1 MIGAPT
7 IPEKVRRIVPTLGSS
22 VDGEALG
29 ACRAIG
35 RTLGT
40 AGLDF
45 HDLARAIPVRSDLVG
60 DAHEDRRPAPKWDAA
75 QWRSASTRPPPE
87 YRPSRRKAS
96 VFTPTQSALHRR
108 MALFCR
114 NADRGRLSDRERA
127 FVSEISAS
135 RRELTVRQYD
145 WLSTIT
151 DRLDMEDRSR

>member
-1 MIGAPT
+1 MTSAPA
-7 IPEKVRRIVPTLGSS
+7 IPEKVRRIVPTLGSP

-35 RTLGT
+35 RVLQGE
-40 AGLDF
+40 GLSY
-45 HDLARAIPVRSDLVG
+45 HDLAAAIPVRTEIPVLSRTPP
-60 DAHEDRRPAPKWDAA
+60 EWDTAR
-75 QWRSASTRPPPE
+75 WRSASTRPAPD

-96 VFTPTQSALHRR
+96 VFTPTQSAIHRR

-151 DRLDMEDRSR
+151 DRLDMEDRRQ

>member
-1 MIGAPT
+1 MTSAPA

-35 RTLGT
+35 RTLS
-40 AGLDF
+40 AVGLDY
-45 HDLARAIPVRSDLVG
+45 HDLARAIPTGSETVDNVTG
-60 DAHEDRRPAPKWDAA
+60 FQRPAPKWDAA
-75 QWRSASTRPPPE
+75 QWRSASKRPAPE
-87 YRPSRRKAS
+87 YRPSRRKPS
-96 VFTPTQSALHRR
+96 TFTPMQSAIHRR

-127 FVSEISAS
+127 FVAEISTS
-135 RRELTVRQYD
+135 RRELSVRQLD

-151 DRLDMEDRSR
+151 DRLDMEDRCQ

>member
-1 MIGAPT
+1 MNGTPT
-7 IPEKVRRIVPTLGSS
+7 IPEKVRRIIPTLGSP

-45 HDLARAIPVRSDLVG
+45 HDLARAIPVVPETLHNVQGLRS
-60 DAHEDRRPAPKWDAA
+60 PSPKWDAA
-75 QWRSASTRPPPE
+75 QWRSASMRPPPE
-87 YRPSRRKAS
+87 YRPSRLKAS
-96 VFTPTQSALHRR
+96 VFTPTQSAIHRR

-151 DRLDMEDRSR
+151 DRLDMEDRRQ

>member
-7 IPEKVRRIVPTLGSS
+7 IPEKVRRIVPSLGSS

-45 HDLARAIPVRSDLVG
+45 HDLARAIPTGSDLV
-60 DAHEDRRPAPKWDAA
+60 DNIHEVRRPAPKWDAA
-75 QWRSASTRPPPE
+75 QWRSASTRPAPE
-87 YRPSRRKAS
+87 YRPSRRKTF
-96 VFTPTQSALHRR
+96 VFTPTQSAIHRR
-108 MALFCR
+108 MALYCR

-127 FVSEISAS
+127 FIAEISTS
-135 RRELTVRQYD
+135 KRELSVKQLD

-151 DRLDMEDRSR
+151 DRLDMQDRHP

>member
-1 MIGAPT
+1 MSAAPT

-35 RTLGT
+35 RTLGA
-40 AGLDF
+40 AGLDY
-45 HDLARAIPVRSDLVG
+45 HDLARAIPTESDNITLEPG
-60 DAHEDRRPAPKWDAA
+60 HSPRWDAA
-75 QWRSASTRPPPE
+75 QWRSASKRPAPE
-87 YRPSRRKAS
+87 YRPSRRKPS
-96 VFTPTQSALHRR
+96 IFTPMQSAIHRR

-127 FVSEISAS
+127 FVAEISTS
-135 RRELTVRQYD
+135 RRELSVRQLD

-151 DRLDMEDRSR
+151 DRLDMEDRA